1 MMMYAVMLKL
11 LGVWYEH
18 AFFSTLADA
27 ESQVERFRNDARV
40 PADAYRIQAVKI
52 HGVSH
57 VDAPV
62 INQQA
67 CLARG

>member
-27 ESQVERFRNDARV
+27 ESQVERIRNDGKV
-40 PADAYRIQAVKI
+40 PAGAYRIQAVKI

-57 VDAPV
+57 VEAPV
-62 INQQA
+62 IDPQV